1 MAGIGFEL
9 RRLLRKNTLIG
20 LVEAYAYAGIIGS
33 GPWVF
38 SIVGILLIGLFSAS
52 LVVPSF
58 LVTQFQTSVTYL
70 VAGSL
75 ILTGLVQLAFTR
87 FVSDRLFE
95 KKREQVL
102 PNLHGLLL
110 IVILAASLLGSLLL
124 FIALPGPRHRPVP
137 AFIRSTDH
145 VRTRTNGI
153 PAILVR
159 RQPVCRRKVHGPQ
172 SSADPHADAGD
183 DRPARHPQR
192 PPGRAR
198 AVLPLGRAGSG

>member
-52 LVVPSF
+52 VVVPDF

-70 VAGSL
+70 VASSL

-95 KKREQVL
+95 KKKDMIL

-110 IVILAASLLGSLLL
+110 LVVAVSALLGTLGL
-124 FIALPGPRHRPVP
+124 FALLPGEGLLYRMLMLAGFVLMCGVWVL
-137 AFIRSTDH
+137 T
-145 VRTRTNGI
+145 
-153 PAILVR
+153 IL
-159 RQPVCRRKVHGPQ
+159 
-172 SSADPHADAGD
+172 
-183 DRPARHPQR
+183 
-192 PPGRAR
+192 
-198 AVLPLGRAGSG
+198 LSGM